1 MTDQGTRLQQYLAI
15 IQRANQIASSTQLD
29 DLLAQLL
36 DLIIEIT
43 EAEAGTLYLYDSV
56 SNELIF
62 KVVKGSPAGES
73 LLGVRLPADTGLAGY
88 ALQQRQPVFV
98 HDVINDP
105 RWNRSLGEMGA
116 LHLRTMFCIPLMLR
130 GEPVGVVQVF
140 NLPLEAVDEQEE
152 LALIEL
158 LTSRLVTEVEKV
170 RLLDEAQRRE
180 RRQQALV
187 EIVSQLTTTLERDEL
202 LRRIMNHACD
212 LLQVEAASI
221 WLIDHERDDLVLH
234 IAGGEHSERVEALR
248 VPRCQGIIGHVIET
262 GETVVVNDV
271 RQDHRFYQGLD
282 RRSGF
287 HTRAIICVPLRSPR
301 IVLGGERGE
310 VESMIIGGAQALNPR
325 HGRPFSAEDVAL
337 FQTLAA
343 QAATVI
349 RLSDLYR
356 ETDSLFT
363 RIIDAITGAIDL
375 KDPYTRGHSQRV
387 SDYSVAIA
395 QELGLPREQIYQLR
409 VASKLHDVGKIR
421 VPDQILKKPG
431 RLAEEEFA
439 EMRRHPTYGIEFLRE
454 NGLLELELLRNS
466 WTALAQHHERLD
478 GRGYPL
484 GLSGEEISLFGRI
497 VAVADVFDALTSH
510 RPYRPPMPID
520 QVFALLRNGAGTE
533 FDADCVEA
541 LIRARARGRILTQ
554 DEREQAV
561 TPPVL
566 ENDHARVVN
575 R

>member
-248 VPRCQGIIGHVIET
+248 VPRGQGIIGHVIET